1 MLLWIFFLKY
11 IYVYKKFF
19 VYTDIT
25 FFDFEILKNE
35 SLHLLLPDLG
45 CFDPEGPHDGGP
57 VGEGNLD
64 PEDDQ
69 RLRPDPGQRAAPA
82 DHPPA
87 GLCSD
92 ER

>member
-1 MLLWIFFLKY
+1 MN
-11 IYVYKKFF
+11 KKFF